1 MKTQFLISLF
11 VFAFIF
17 VQCDDE
23 TTRFGIPP
31 LRDYEEQRAADN
43 DSIISF
49 LKSHY
54 YNYEDFADAASS
66 ERVEFTIDSLINS
79 PDKTP
84 MIEQVIEHEVQ
95 VKDQDGNFIT
105 HTLYLIPNVREGV
118 GDSPTLSLIHI

>member
-17 VQCDDE
+17 IQCDDE

-54 YNYEDFADAASS
+54 YNYEDFANAASS
-66 ERVEFTIDSLINS
+66 ETS
-79 PDKTP
+79 
-84 MIEQVIEHEVQ
+84 
-95 VKDQDGNFIT
+95 
-105 HTLYLIPNVREGV
+105 
-118 GDSPTLSLIHI
+118 